1 MLFDHIMILLVLVAL
16 SAFFSA
22 AETALFSISMDK
34 AFHLGAQTG
43 RIPTLIQRMKND
55 PDRFLNTILIGN
67 TLVNMSAASLATAVS
82 LDVVP
87 EHALAIAIG
96 AATFVILIFGEVFPK
111 SVAARNA
118 TLIARIVIVPI
129 DWLSKLLY
137 PVVLALNLIPNMMA
151 RIQRKPKLTEAELLS
166 IVEAGEEAGQI
177 KEEEK
182 ELIHNIFELD
192 DTSASEIMTPR
203 ADMFVVDA
211 NEPLELPEIFKS
223 GFTRIPVIDG
233 DIDHIIG
240 ILNIKDLLRHSSAG
254 GSPADVR
261 KIMREPYFVPEHKK
275 LNNLLKGFKKRK
287 QHMAIV
293 VDEHGGVSG
302 LITLEDALEEIVGEI
317 IDETDMFEPPIVRVF
332 RERFA
337 GLPDGTLPMAGF
349 ERLLGPERG
358 FGSLELVPVTPKL
371 GRYFGTDRGLLVVRA
386 PESRQLPLEEG
397 DVLQTIDGRTPDNP
411 GQAFRILRSYEPGEK
426 VKLGVM
432 RERKSL
438 VLEATMPS
446 GGAAYEGRQHMLP
459 HPAPPAPPKSPATP
473 SRDGSGPA

>member
-1 MLFDHIMILLVLVAL
+1 MTMLFDHMMILLVLVAL

-34 AFHLGAQTG
+34 AIHLGTETG
-43 RIPTLIQRMKND
+43 RVHTLIHRMKND
-55 PDRFLNTILIGN
+55 PDRFLTTIRIGN
-67 TLVNMSAASLATAVS
+67 TLVNISAASLATAAT

-87 EHALAIAIG
+87 ENALAIAIG

-129 DWLSKLLY
+129 DTLSKLLY
-137 PVVLALNLIPNMMA
+137 PIVLVLNLIPNMMV

-166 IVEAGEEAGQI
+166 IVEAGEEDGQI

-203 ADMFVVDA
+203 ADMFVVDV
-211 NEPLELPEIFKS
+211 NEPLDLPELFKS

-240 ILNIKDLLRHSSAG
+240 ILNIKDLLRHPSAG
-254 GSPADVR
+254 GPPADVR

-317 IDETDMFEPPIVRVF
+317 IDETDTFDPPIVRVSANEWRVMGKTEIEEVNDALLMNIPDTGEYDTF
-332 RERFA
+332 SGYILNLIGRIPQEGQHITIGAFTVVVKEREGNRIV
-337 GLPDGTLPMAGF
+337 
-349 ERLLGPERG
+349 EY
-358 FGSLELVPVTPKL
+358 LVRRIDPLAP
-371 GRYFGTDRGLLVVRA
+371 
-386 PESRQLPLEEG
+386 PES
-397 DVLQTIDGRTPDNP
+397 TT
-411 GQAFRILRSYEPGEK
+411 A
-426 VKLGVM
+426 
-432 RERKSL
+432 
-438 VLEATMPS
+438 
-446 GGAAYEGRQHMLP
+446 
-459 HPAPPAPPKSPATP
+459 PA
-473 SRDGSGPA
+473 

>member
-1 MLFDHIMILLVLVAL
+1 MTMLFDHIMILLVLVAL

-34 AFHLGAQTG
+34 AIHLGAEKG
-43 RIPTLIQRMKND
+43 RVHTLIHRMKND
-55 PDRFLNTILIGN
+55 PDRFLNTIRIGN
-67 TLVNMSAASLATAVS
+67 TLVNMSAASLATAVA
-82 LDVVP
+82 LDMVP

-96 AATFVILIFGEVFPK
+96 AATFVILIFGDVFPK
-111 SVAARNA
+111 SLAARNA

-129 DWLSKLLY
+129 DGLSKLLY

-166 IVEAGEEAGQI
+166 IVEAGEEEGQI

-203 ADMFVVDA
+203 ADMFVVDVR
-211 NEPLELPEIFKS
+211 EWLDLPELFKS

-240 ILNIKDLLRHSSAG
+240 ILNIKDLLRHPSAG
-254 GSPADVR
+254 GPPADVR

-275 LNNLLKGFKKRK
+275 LNHLLKGFKKRK

-317 IDETDMFEPPIVRVF
+317 IDETDTFEPPIVRVSANEWRVMGKTEIEEVNDALLMNIPDTGEYDTF
-332 RERFA
+332 SGYILNLIGRIPQEGQHIAIGAFTVVVKEREGNRIVA
-337 GLPDGTLPMAGF
+337 YLVRRMA
-349 ERLLGPERG
+349 PA
-358 FGSLELVPVTPKL
+358 
-371 GRYFGTDRGLLVVRA
+371 A
-386 PESRQLPLEEG
+386 PSES
-397 DVLQTIDGRTPDNP
+397 TT
-411 GQAFRILRSYEPGEK
+411 
-426 VKLGVM
+426 
-432 RERKSL
+432 
-438 VLEATMPS
+438 
-446 GGAAYEGRQHMLP
+446 AA
-459 HPAPPAPPKSPATP
+459 A
-473 SRDGSGPA
+473 

>member
-1 MLFDHIMILLVLVAL
+1 MLFDHMMILLVLVAL

-34 AFHLGAQTG
+34 AIHLGAETG
-43 RIPTLIQRMKND
+43 RVHTLIHRMKND
-55 PDRFLNTILIGN
+55 PDRFLTTIRIGN
-67 TLVNMSAASLATAVS
+67 TLVNISAASLATAAT
-82 LDVVP
+82 LDLVP
-87 EHALAIAIG
+87 ENALAIAIG

-129 DWLSKLLY
+129 DTLSKLLY
-137 PVVLALNLIPNMMA
+137 PIVLVLNLIPNMMV

-166 IVEAGEEAGQI
+166 IVEAGEEDGQI

-203 ADMFVVDA
+203 ADMFVVDV
-211 NEPLELPEIFKS
+211 NEPLDLPELFKS

-240 ILNIKDLLRHSSAG
+240 ILNIKDLLRHPSAG
-254 GSPADVR
+254 GPPADVR

-317 IDETDMFEPPIVRVF
+317 IDETDTFDPPIVRVSANEWRVMGKTEIEEVNDAF
-332 RERFA
+332 LMNIPDTGEYDTFSGYILNLIGRIPKEGQHIAIGAFTVVVKEREGNRIVEYLVRR
-337 GLPDGTLPMAGF
+337 GDP
-349 ERLLGPERG
+349 PEP
-358 FGSLELVPVTPKL
+358 SEST
-371 GRYFGTDRGLLVVRA
+371 TA
-386 PESRQLPLEEG
+386 P
-397 DVLQTIDGRTPDNP
+397 
-411 GQAFRILRSYEPGEK
+411 A
-426 VKLGVM
+426 
-432 RERKSL
+432 
-438 VLEATMPS
+438 
-446 GGAAYEGRQHMLP
+446 
-459 HPAPPAPPKSPATP
+459 
-473 SRDGSGPA
+473 

>member
-1 MLFDHIMILLVLVAL
+1 MLFDHMMILLVLVAL

-34 AFHLGAQTG
+34 AIHLGTETG
-43 RIPTLIQRMKND
+43 RVHTLIHRMKND
-55 PDRFLNTILIGN
+55 PDRFLTTIRIGN
-67 TLVNMSAASLATAVS
+67 TLVNISAASLATAAT
-82 LDVVP
+82 LDLAP

-129 DWLSKLLY
+129 DTLSKLLY
-137 PVVLALNLIPNMMA
+137 PIVLVLNLIPNMMV

-166 IVEAGEEAGQI
+166 IVEAGEEEGQI

-203 ADMFVVDA
+203 ADMFVVDV
-211 NEPLELPEIFKS
+211 NEPLDLPELFKS

-240 ILNIKDLLRHSSAG
+240 ILNIKDLLRHPSAG
-254 GSPADVR
+254 GPPADVR

-317 IDETDMFEPPIVRVF
+317 IDETDTFDPPIVRVSANEWRVMGKTEIEEVNDALLMNIPDTGEYDTF
-332 RERFA
+332 SGYILNLIGRIPKEGQQIAIGAFTVVVKEREGNRIV
-337 GLPDGTLPMAGF
+337 
-349 ERLLGPERG
+349 EY
-358 FGSLELVPVTPKL
+358 LVRRIDPLAP
-371 GRYFGTDRGLLVVRA
+371 
-386 PESRQLPLEEG
+386 PES
-397 DVLQTIDGRTPDNP
+397 TT
-411 GQAFRILRSYEPGEK
+411 A
-426 VKLGVM
+426 
-432 RERKSL
+432 
-438 VLEATMPS
+438 
-446 GGAAYEGRQHMLP
+446 
-459 HPAPPAPPKSPATP
+459 PA
-473 SRDGSGPA
+473 

>member
-1 MLFDHIMILLVLVAL
+1 
-16 SAFFSA
+16 
-22 AETALFSISMDK
+22 
-34 AFHLGAQTG
+34 
-43 RIPTLIQRMKND
+43 
-55 PDRFLNTILIGN
+55 
-67 TLVNMSAASLATAVS
+67 MSAASLATAAT
-82 LDVVP
+82 LDLMP

-129 DWLSKLLY
+129 DTLSKLLY
-137 PVVLALNLIPNMMA
+137 PIVLVLNLIPNMMV

-166 IVEAGEEAGQI
+166 IVEAGEEEGQI

-203 ADMFVVDA
+203 ADMFVVDV
-211 NEPLELPEIFKS
+211 NEPLDLPELFKS

-240 ILNIKDLLRHSSAG
+240 ILNIKDLLRHPSAG
-254 GSPADVR
+254 GPPADVR

-317 IDETDMFEPPIVRVF
+317 IDETDTFDPPIVRVSANEWRVMGKTEIEEVNDAF
-332 RERFA
+332 LMNIPDTGEYDTFSGYILNLIGRIPKEGQHIAIGAFTVVVKEREGNRIVEY
-337 GLPDGTLPMAGF
+337 LV
-349 ERLLGPERG
+349 RRG
-358 FGSLELVPVTPKL
+358 
-371 GRYFGTDRGLLVVRA
+371 D
-386 PESRQLPLEEG
+386 
-397 DVLQTIDGRTPDNP
+397 
-411 GQAFRILRSYEPGEK
+411 
-426 VKLGVM
+426 
-432 RERKSL
+432 
-438 VLEATMPS
+438 
-446 GGAAYEGRQHMLP
+446 
-459 HPAPPAPPKSPATP
+459 PPAPSESTTAPA
-473 SRDGSGPA
+473 

>member
-1 MLFDHIMILLVLVAL
+1 MQFDHIMILLVLVGL

-34 AFHLGAQTG
+34 VIHVGAETG
-43 RIPTLIQRMKND
+43 RVDTLLHRMKND

-67 TLVNMSAASLATAVS
+67 TLVNMSAASLATAIA
-82 LDVVP
+82 LDMVP
-87 EHALAIAIG
+87 EHALATAIG

-118 TLIARIVIVPI
+118 TLIARLVIVPI
-129 DWLSKLLY
+129 DGLSKLLY
-137 PVVLALNLIPNMMA
+137 PVVLVLNLIPNMMA
-151 RIQRKPKLTEAELLS
+151 RIRRKPKLTEAELLS
-166 IVEAGEEAGQI
+166 IVEAGEEEGQI

-203 ADMFVVDA
+203 ADMFVVDV
-211 NEPLELPEIFKS
+211 NEPLDLQELFKS

-240 ILNIKDLLRHSSAG
+240 ILNIKDLLRHPSAG
-254 GSPADVR
+254 GSPADIR

-275 LNNLLKGFKKRK
+275 LNRLLKGFKKRK

-317 IDETDMFEPPIVRVF
+317 IDETDTFEPPIVRVSANEWRVMGKTEIEDVNDALRMNIPDTGEYDTF
-332 RERFA
+332 SGYILNLIGRIPKEGERIAIGAFTVVVTEREGNRIV
-337 GLPDGTLPMAGF
+337 
-349 ERLLGPERG
+349 EY
-358 FGSLELVPVTPKL
+358 LV
-371 GRYFGTDRGLLVVRA
+371 RRA
-386 PESRQLPLEEG
+386 AL
-397 DVLQTIDGRTPDNP
+397 
-411 GQAFRILRSYEPGEK
+411 
-426 VKLGVM
+426 
-432 RERKSL
+432 
-438 VLEATMPS
+438 
-446 GGAAYEGRQHMLP
+446 
-459 HPAPPAPPKSPATP
+459 PAPPESTTALA
-473 SRDGSGPA
+473 

>member
-1 MLFDHIMILLVLVAL
+1 MLFDHMMILLVLVAL

-34 AFHLGAQTG
+34 AIHLGTETG
-43 RIPTLIQRMKND
+43 RVHTLIHRMKND
-55 PDRFLNTILIGN
+55 PDRFLTTIRIGN
-67 TLVNMSAASLATAVS
+67 TLVNISAASLATAAT
-82 LDVVP
+82 LDLAP

-129 DWLSKLLY
+129 DTLSKLLY
-137 PVVLALNLIPNMMA
+137 PIVLVLNLIPNMMV

-166 IVEAGEEAGQI
+166 IVEAGEEEGQI

-203 ADMFVVDA
+203 ADMFVVDV
-211 NEPLELPEIFKS
+211 NEPLDLPELFKS

-240 ILNIKDLLRHSSAG
+240 ILNIKDLLRHPSAG
-254 GSPADVR
+254 GPPADVR

-317 IDETDMFEPPIVRVF
+317 IDETDTFDPPIVRVSTNEWRVMGKTEIEEVNDALLMNIPDTGEYDTF
-332 RERFA
+332 SGYILNLIGRIPKEGQHIAIGAFTVVVKEREGNRIV
-337 GLPDGTLPMAGF
+337 
-349 ERLLGPERG
+349 EY
-358 FGSLELVPVTPKL
+358 LV
-371 GRYFGTDRGLLVVRA
+371 R
-386 PESRQLPLEEG
+386 
-397 DVLQTIDGRTPDNP
+397 
-411 GQAFRILRSYEPGEK
+411 RSD
-426 VKLGVM
+426 
-432 RERKSL
+432 
-438 VLEATMPS
+438 
-446 GGAAYEGRQHMLP
+446 
-459 HPAPPAPPKSPATP
+459 PPAPSESTTAPA
-473 SRDGSGPA
+473 

>member
-1 MLFDHIMILLVLVAL
+1 VGGDDAGMTMLFDQIMILLVLVAL

-34 AFHLGAQTG
+34 TIHLGVETG

-55 PDRFLNTILIGN
+55 PDRFLSTILIGN
-67 TLVNMSAASLATAVS
+67 TLVNMSAASLATAFS
-82 LDVVP
+82 LDMVP

-96 AATFVILIFGEVFPK
+96 AATFVVLIFGEVFPK

-166 IVEAGEEAGQI
+166 IVEAGEEEGQI

-192 DTSASEIMTPR
+192 DTSTSEIMTPR

-211 NEPLELPEIFKS
+211 NESLDLPGLFRS

-254 GSPADVR
+254 GPPADVR
-261 KIMREPYFVPEHKK
+261 KIMREAYFVPEHKK

-317 IDETDMFEPPIVRVF
+317 IDETDMFEPPIVRVSAHEWRVMGKTEIEEVNDSLLMNIPDTGEYDTF
-332 RERFA
+332 SGYILNLIGRIPREGEQIAIGAF
-337 GLPDGTLPMAGF
+337 TVVVK
-349 ERLLGPERG
+349 EREGNRIVEY
-358 FGSLELVPVTPKL
+358 LVRSDPSA
-371 GRYFGTDRGLLVVRA
+371 A
-386 PESRQLPLEEG
+386 PES
-397 DVLQTIDGRTPDNP
+397 TT
-411 GQAFRILRSYEPGEK
+411 A
-426 VKLGVM
+426 
-432 RERKSL
+432 
-438 VLEATMPS
+438 
-446 GGAAYEGRQHMLP
+446 
-459 HPAPPAPPKSPATP
+459 PA
-473 SRDGSGPA
+473 

>member
-1 MLFDHIMILLVLVAL
+1 MTMLFDHIMILLVLVAL

-34 AFHLGAQTG
+34 AIHLGAETG
-43 RIPTLIQRMKND
+43 RVHTLIHRMKND
-55 PDRFLNTILIGN
+55 PDRFLNTIRIGN
-67 TLVNMSAASLATAVS
+67 TLVNMSAASLATAVT
-82 LDVVP
+82 LDMVP

-129 DWLSKLLY
+129 DGLSKLLY

-166 IVEAGEEAGQI
+166 IVEAGEEEGQI

-203 ADMFVVDA
+203 ADMFVVDV
-211 NEPLELPEIFKS
+211 NERLDLPELFKS

-240 ILNIKDLLRHSSAG
+240 ILNIKDLLRHPSAG
-254 GSPADVR
+254 GPPADVR

-275 LNNLLKGFKKRK
+275 LNHLLKGFKKRK

-317 IDETDMFEPPIVRVF
+317 IDETDTFEPPIVRVSANEWRVMGKTEIEAVNDALLMNIPDTGEYDTF
-332 RERFA
+332 SGYILNLIGRIPREGEHIAIGAF
-337 GLPDGTLPMAGF
+337 TVVVK
-349 ERLLGPERG
+349 EREGNRIVAY
-358 FGSLELVPVTPKL
+358 LV
-371 GRYFGTDRGLLVVRA
+371 RRMD
-386 PESRQLPLEEG
+386 
-397 DVLQTIDGRTPDNP
+397 
-411 GQAFRILRSYEPGEK
+411 
-426 VKLGVM
+426 
-432 RERKSL
+432 
-438 VLEATMPS
+438 
-446 GGAAYEGRQHMLP
+446 
-459 HPAPPAPPKSPATP
+459 PPAPSESTTAPA
-473 SRDGSGPA
+473 

>member
-1 MLFDHIMILLVLVAL
+1 MLFDHMMILLVLVAL

-34 AFHLGAQTG
+34 AIHLGTETG
-43 RIPTLIQRMKND
+43 RVHTLIHRMKND
-55 PDRFLNTILIGN
+55 PDRFLTTIRIGN
-67 TLVNMSAASLATAVS
+67 TLVNISAASLATAAT
-82 LDVVP
+82 LDLAP

-129 DWLSKLLY
+129 DTLSKLLY
-137 PVVLALNLIPNMMA
+137 PIVLVLNLIPNMMV

-166 IVEAGEEAGQI
+166 IVEAGEEEGQI

-203 ADMFVVDA
+203 ADMFVVDV
-211 NEPLELPEIFKS
+211 NEPLDLPELFKS

-240 ILNIKDLLRHSSAG
+240 ILNIKDLLRHPSAG
-254 GSPADVR
+254 GPPADVR

-317 IDETDMFEPPIVRVF
+317 IDETDTFDPPIVRVSANEWRVMGKTEIEEVNDALLMNIPDTGEYDTF
-332 RERFA
+332 SGYILNLIGRIPKEGQHIAIGAFTVVVKEREGNRIV
-337 GLPDGTLPMAGF
+337 
-349 ERLLGPERG
+349 EY
-358 FGSLELVPVTPKL
+358 LV
-371 GRYFGTDRGLLVVRA
+371 R
-386 PESRQLPLEEG
+386 
-397 DVLQTIDGRTPDNP
+397 
-411 GQAFRILRSYEPGEK
+411 RSD
-426 VKLGVM
+426 
-432 RERKSL
+432 
-438 VLEATMPS
+438 
-446 GGAAYEGRQHMLP
+446 
-459 HPAPPAPPKSPATP
+459 PPAPSESTTAPA
-473 SRDGSGPA
+473 

>member
-1 MLFDHIMILLVLVAL
+1 MLFDHMMILLVLVAL

-34 AFHLGAQTG
+34 AIHLGRETG
-43 RIPTLIQRMKND
+43 RVHTLIHRMKND
-55 PDRFLNTILIGN
+55 PDRFLTTIRIGN
-67 TLVNMSAASLATAVS
+67 TLVNISAASLATAAT
-82 LDVVP
+82 LDLSP

-129 DWLSKLLY
+129 DTLSKLLY
-137 PVVLALNLIPNMMA
+137 PIVLVLNLIPNMMV

-166 IVEAGEEAGQI
+166 IVEAGEEEGQI

-203 ADMFVVDA
+203 ADMFVVDV
-211 NEPLELPEIFKS
+211 NEPLDLPELFKS

-240 ILNIKDLLRHSSAG
+240 ILNIKDLLRHPSAG
-254 GSPADVR
+254 GPPADVR

-317 IDETDMFEPPIVRVF
+317 IDETDTFDPPIVRVSANEWRVMGKTEIEEVNDALLMNIPDTGEYDTF
-332 RERFA
+332 SGYILNLIGRIPKEGQHIAIGAFTVVVKEREGNRIV
-337 GLPDGTLPMAGF
+337 
-349 ERLLGPERG
+349 EY
-358 FGSLELVPVTPKL
+358 LV
-371 GRYFGTDRGLLVVRA
+371 R
-386 PESRQLPLEEG
+386 
-397 DVLQTIDGRTPDNP
+397 
-411 GQAFRILRSYEPGEK
+411 RSD
-426 VKLGVM
+426 
-432 RERKSL
+432 
-438 VLEATMPS
+438 
-446 GGAAYEGRQHMLP
+446 
-459 HPAPPAPPKSPATP
+459 PPAPSESTTAPA
-473 SRDGSGPA
+473 

>member
-1 MLFDHIMILLVLVAL
+1 MTMLFDHMMILLVLVAL

-34 AFHLGAQTG
+34 AIHLGAETG
-43 RIPTLIQRMKND
+43 RVHTLIHRMKND
-55 PDRFLNTILIGN
+55 PDRFLTTIRIGN
-67 TLVNMSAASLATAVS
+67 TLVNISAASMATAAT
-82 LDVVP
+82 LDLVP

-129 DWLSKLLY
+129 DTLSKLLY
-137 PVVLALNLIPNMMA
+137 PIVLVLNLIPNMMV

-166 IVEAGEEAGQI
+166 IVEAGEEEGQI

-203 ADMFVVDA
+203 ADMFVVDV
-211 NEPLELPEIFKS
+211 NEPLDLPELFKS

-240 ILNIKDLLRHSSAG
+240 ILNIKDLLRHPSDG
-254 GSPADVR
+254 GPPADVR

-317 IDETDMFEPPIVRVF
+317 IDETDTFDPPIVRVSANEWRVMGKTEIEEVNDAILMNIPDTGEYDTF
-332 RERFA
+332 SGYILNLIGRIPKEGQHIAIGAFTVIVKEREGNRIVEY
-337 GLPDGTLPMAGF
+337 LV
-349 ERLLGPERG
+349 RRG
-358 FGSLELVPVTPKL
+358 
-371 GRYFGTDRGLLVVRA
+371 
-386 PESRQLPLEEG
+386 
-397 DVLQTIDGRTPDNP
+397 
-411 GQAFRILRSYEPGEK
+411 
-426 VKLGVM
+426 
-432 RERKSL
+432 
-438 VLEATMPS
+438 
-446 GGAAYEGRQHMLP
+446 
-459 HPAPPAPPKSPATP
+459 APPAPSESTTAPA
-473 SRDGSGPA
+473 